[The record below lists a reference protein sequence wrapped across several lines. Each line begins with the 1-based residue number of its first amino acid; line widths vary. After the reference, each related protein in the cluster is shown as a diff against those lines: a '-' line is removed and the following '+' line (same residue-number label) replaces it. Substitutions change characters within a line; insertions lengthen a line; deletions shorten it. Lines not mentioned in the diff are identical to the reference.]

1 MDGNW
6 ARGGHFF
13 FIEKCVTR
21 NQASISINDIK
32 WVSVSEYRR
41 FVGRAGV
48 KSHAQGH
55 KKHLSQSV
63 PILHY
68 MQWHMGSVK

>member
-21 NQASISINDIK
+21 NQALMT
-32 WVSVSEYRR
+32 
-41 FVGRAGV
+41 
-48 KSHAQGH
+48 
-55 KKHLSQSV
+55 LSGCQSQN
-63 PILHY
+63 ID
-68 MQWHMGSVK
+68 GSLDERG